1 MMGFWFLLSEY
12 LQHVLCF
19 TPFQAGLGFIP
30 MTLSL
35 FVAAVLVPRLTKT
48 AGPVKV
54 IALSIMFLAASLVDA
69 FFLTSIS
76 SYAFMVTPLLIL
88 SGLGQ
93 GFIMSPLTSLG
104 IQEATPEISGV
115 ASGLVNVSHF
125 VGGSLGLS
133 IMVSLGEYMPTMMSK
148 FHLAMIIV
156 FCFIACMALTG
167 LLVFMP
173 SLHHSRQQ
181 HCITE

>member
-1 MMGFWFLLSEY
+1 
-12 LQHVLCF
+12 
-19 TPFQAGLGFIP
+19 
-30 MTLSL
+30 
-35 FVAAVLVPRLTKT
+35 
-48 AGPVKV
+48 
-54 IALSIMFLAASLVDA
+54 
-69 FFLTSIS
+69 
-76 SYAFMVTPLLIL
+76 
-88 SGLGQ
+88 
-93 GFIMSPLTSLG
+93 MSPLTSLG

-148 FHLAMIIV
+148 FHLAMIIG

>member
-35 FVAAVLVPRLTKT
+35 FVAAVLVPRLAKT

-148 FHLAMIIV
+148 FHLAMIIG

-173 SLHHSRQQ
+173 SLHHSSQQ